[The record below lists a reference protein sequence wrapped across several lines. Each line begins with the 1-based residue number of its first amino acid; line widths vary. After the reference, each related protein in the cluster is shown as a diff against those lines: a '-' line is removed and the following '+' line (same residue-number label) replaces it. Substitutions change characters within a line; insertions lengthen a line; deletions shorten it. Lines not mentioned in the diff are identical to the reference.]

1 MFMYFLPH
9 IIVGVLAG
17 CLIGTFI
24 IVGTNLSRKGII
36 IGILVGLACIG
47 LAIGVGFFTLQ
58 SQSGQ
63 RALKSTESEWE
74 NGITRT
80 VTVYDATGN
89 ELTSY
94 TGTFDVTYDDATG
107 RVMFDDIDTGK
118 RHIIYFKTGTVTVD
132 EL

>member
-1 MFMYFLPH
+1 MFMYFLPY
-9 IIVGVLAG
+9 IIVGIIAG
-17 CLIGTFI
+17 LIIGSII
-24 IVGTNLSRKGII
+24 IVYTDASVPGVI

-47 LAIGVGFFTLQ
+47 LAIAVGFFTLQ